1 MEEFTEVERIKIK
14 AAKEI
19 IAEAKRDR
27 RARQTA
33 GQSEVDR
40 VKRAA
45 ELSAARAALEKAAI
59 YQRKKEN
66 FDRRI
71 RTVLLEFT
79 RLMSQ
84 QGVHILKNADEADG
98 ASLSF
103 MPRGNSPVVFSMV
116 DARDKEMPNASIRW
130 VYGKGFEWV

>member
-1 MEEFTEVERIKIK
+1 MEQFTEAERIKIK
-14 AAKEI
+14 VAKEI

-27 RARQTA
+27 RARQVA
-33 GQSEVDR
+33 GQDETDR
-40 VKRAA
+40 IK
-45 ELSAARAALEKAAI
+45 LEKAAI
-59 YQRKKEN
+59 YQRKKES

-71 RTVLLEFT
+71 RNVLLEFT

-84 QGVHILKNADEADG
+84 QGVHILKDADEANG

-116 DARDKEMPNASIRW
+116 DVREKEMPNASIRW